1 MCGFCGFIN
10 PSLESLETNRN
21 IVTSMAEKIRHR
33 GPDDGGVWL
42 DEKVGVALGH
52 RRLSIIDLSPEG
64 HQPMLSASSRL
75 VLVFNGEIYNFPEI
89 KNELEKEGHAPNWR
103 GHSDTEVLLAA
114 IDAWGVE
121 TALKKCVGM
130 FAFALWDKQERVLT
144 LARDRMGE
152 KPLYYGWQ
160 NNVFLF
166 GSELKALKAHPAFQG
181 EIDRDVL
188 SLFMRHNYI
197 PAPWSVYK
205 NIKKLLPG
213 TVITIPMESDH
224 FKSKRLPDPESYW
237 SLKKVAESGVADPFL
252 GTEQQAIQQL
262 DTLLKQSVAGQM
274 LADVPLGAFLSGGYD
289 SSLVVALMQ
298 AQSDKRV
305 KTFSIGFNEKDYNE
319 AQHAKAVAT
328 HLGTEHTELYVTSED
343 AMAVIPKLPTL
354 YDEPFS
360 DSSQIPTFLVSQM
373 ARQHVTVSLSGD
385 GGDELFGGY
394 NRYFLGTDIWKRL
407 RPFPGWSRQLA
418 ANFILSVSPSGWDK
432 LSSLFGRIL
441 PAEIRAGRAGDKLH
455 KLASIFSSTGQDD
468 LYLKLL
474 SHWEESESVV
484 INSKEPESIVS
495 QSLQLEDFIHR
506 MMCIDSTN
514 YLPDDILT
522 KVDRAAMGV
531 GLETRIPLLDHR
543 VVEYA
548 WQLPLSMKVCDGN
561 GKWILRQ
568 VLYNYVPP
576 SLLDRPKMGFGVPI
590 DAWLRGPLREWA
602 EELLSENR
610 LKNEG
615 FFNPALIREKW
626 DEHLSGKR
634 NWQYHLWDVLMFQ
647 QWLEQADA

>member
-1 MCGFCGFIN
+1 MCGFCGYLQLK
-10 PSLESLETNRN
+10 PSSLSTEV
-21 IVTSMAEKIRHR
+21 ITSMTDRIQHR
-33 GPDDGGVWL
+33 GPNDQGYWQDDQGWVS
-42 DEKVGVALGH
+42 LGH

-64 HQPMLSASSRL
+64 HQPMLSASGRF
-75 VLVFNGEIYNFPEI
+75 VLTYNGEIYNFKEI
-89 KNELEKEGHAPNWR
+89 KKELEKGGLAPEWR

-114 IDAWGVE
+114 INAWGVKG
-121 TALKKCVGM
+121 ALKKSVGM
-130 FAFALWDKQERVLT
+130 FAFALWDKQERTLI

-160 NNVFLF
+160 NGVFLF
-166 GSELKALKAHPAFQG
+166 GSELKSLKAHPQFQG
-181 EIDRDVL
+181 EIDRNVL
-188 SLFMRHNYI
+188 SLYMRHNYI
-197 PAPWSVYK
+197 PAPWSIYK
-205 NIKKLLPG
+205 NIRKLLPG
-213 TVITIPMESDH
+213 ALITIPIESDQ
-224 FKSKRLPDPESYW
+224 FKNKTLPEPESYW
-237 SLKKVAESGVADPFL
+237 SLKEVAEQGVADPFS
-252 GTEQQAIQQL
+252 GTEQEAIQQL
-262 DTLLKQSVAGQM
+262 DQLLKQSVAGQM
-274 LADVPLGAFLSGGYD
+274 LSDVPLGTFLSGGYD

-298 AQSDKRV
+298 AQSEKRV

-319 AQHAKAVAT
+319 AQYAKAVAS
-328 HLGTEHTELYVTSED
+328 HLGTDHTELYVTSD
-343 AMAVIPKLPTL
+343 QAMAVIPKLSTL

-394 NRYFLGTDIWKRL
+394 NRYFLGTKLWQRL
-407 RPFPGWSRQLA
+407 KPFPEWSRHLA
-418 ANFILSVSPSGWDK
+418 ANLITSVSPSSWDK
-432 LSSLFGRIL
+432 LSSLFDRIL
-441 PAEIRAGRAGDKLH
+441 PAEVRAGRTGDKLH
-455 KLASIFSSTGQDD
+455 KLASVFSLSGQDD
-468 LYLKLL
+468 LYLRLL
-474 SHWEESESVV
+474 SHWDDPESVV
-484 INSKEPESIVS
+484 INSKEPGSVVN

-506 MMCIDSTN
+506 MMCIDATS

-531 GLETRIPLLDHR
+531 SLETRIPLLDHR

-548 WQLPLSMKVCDGN
+548 WQLPLSMKVRDGN

-602 EELLSENR
+602 EELLAENR

-615 FFNPALIREKW
+615 YFNPAPIREKW

-647 QWLEQADA
+647 QWLEQAEV

>member
-1 MCGFCGFIN
+1 MCGFCGYLQLK
-10 PSLESLETNRN
+10 PSSLSTEV
-21 IVTSMAEKIRHR
+21 ITSMTDQIQHR
-33 GPDDGGVWL
+33 GPNDQGYWL
-42 DEKVGVALGH
+42 DDERGVVLGH

-64 HQPMLSASSRL
+64 HQPMLSASGRF
-75 VLVFNGEIYNFPEI
+75 VLTYNGEIYNFKEI
-89 KNELEKEGHAPNWR
+89 KKELEKEGLAPNWR
-103 GHSDTEVLLAA
+103 GYSDTEVLLAA
-114 IDAWGVE
+114 IDAWGVKN
-121 TALKKCVGM
+121 ALEKSVGM
-130 FAFALWDKQERVLT
+130 FAFALWDKQERTLI

-160 NNVFLF
+160 NSAFLF
-166 GSELKALKAHPAFQG
+166 GSELKSLKVHPQFQG

-188 SLFMRHNYI
+188 SLYMRHNYI
-197 PAPWSVYK
+197 PAPWSIYK
-205 NIKKLLPG
+205 NIRKLLPG
-213 TVITIPMESDH
+213 TLLTIPMESDQ
-224 FKSKRLPDPESYW
+224 FKTKTLPEPESYW
-237 SLKKVAESGVADPFL
+237 SLEEVAKRGVADPFS
-252 GTEQQAIQQL
+252 GTEQEAIQQL
-262 DTLLKQSVAGQM
+262 DNLLRQSVAGQM
-274 LADVPLGAFLSGGYD
+274 LSDVPLGAFLSGGYD

-319 AQHAKAVAT
+319 AQHAKAVAS
-328 HLGTEHTELYVTSED
+328 HLGTDHTELYVTSDE
-343 AMAVIPKLPTL
+343 AMAVIPKLSTL

-394 NRYFLGTDIWKRL
+394 NRYFLGTKLWQRL
-407 RPFPGWSRQLA
+407 KPFPGWSRHLA
-418 ANFILSVSPSGWDK
+418 ANLITSVSPSRWDN
-432 LSSLFGRIL
+432 LSSLFDRIL
-441 PAEIRAGRAGDKLH
+441 PAEIRAGRTGDKLH
-455 KLASIFSSTGQDD
+455 KLASVLSLSGQDD

-474 SHWEESESVV
+474 SHWDDPESVV
-484 INSKEPESIVS
+484 INSKEPGSVVD
-495 QSLQLEDFIHR
+495 QSFQLEDFIHR
-506 MMCIDSTN
+506 MMCIDATS

-522 KVDRAAMGV
+522 KVDRAAMGIS
-531 GLETRIPLLDHR
+531 LETRIPLLDHR

-548 WQLPLSMKVCDGN
+548 WQLPLDMKVRDGN

-568 VLYNYVPP
+568 VLYSYVPP

-602 EELLSENR
+602 EELLAENR

-615 FFNPALIREKW
+615 YFNPVPIREKW
-626 DEHLSGKR
+626 DEHLSSKR

-647 QWLEQADA
+647 QWREQADA